1 MKKKEI
7 NFTFTNG
14 RSRIIL
20 MTEKQLAAFE
30 RAINI
35 QKPFWRF
42 DGFTFNINQVVFY
55 EELEEG
61 LV

>member
-1 MKKKEI
+1 MVKKEI

-20 MTEKQLAAFE
+20 MTENEFEDFE
-30 RAINI
+30 RKVNSDIKIWRIDGVRINI
-35 QKPFWRF
+35 
-42 DGFTFNINQVVFY
+42 DNVVFY

-61 LV
+61 Y